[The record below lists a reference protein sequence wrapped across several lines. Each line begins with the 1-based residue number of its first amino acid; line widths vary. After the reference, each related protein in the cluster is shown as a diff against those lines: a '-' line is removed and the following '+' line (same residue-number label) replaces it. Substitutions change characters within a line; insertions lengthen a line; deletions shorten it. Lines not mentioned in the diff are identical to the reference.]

1 MKNIPLSSQQKKS
14 LRGIAHHLDPVVAVS
29 ERGLSEGIIEETE
42 RALNDHEL
50 IKVKV
55 FDNDRAIRREIA
67 NELAQK
73 TGSMVLQKI
82 GKIAVLYRKNPKAN
96 AKLSNVSRYVDAKDF
111 WSPAPTQATRK
122 FLKAEKT
129 KAFT

>member
-55 FDNDRAIRREIA
+55 FDNDRTVRQDIA
-67 NELAQK
+67 NELAEK
-73 TGSMVLQKI
+73 TGAVVVQKI
-82 GKIAVLYRKNPKAN
+82 GKIAILYRNNPQAN
-96 AKLSNVSRYVDAKDF
+96 AKLSNVSRYVGAKGF
-111 WSPAPTQATRK
+111 
-122 FLKAEKT
+122 
-129 KAFT
+129 

>member
-1 MKNIPLSSQQKKS
+1 MKKIPLSSQQKKS

-29 ERGLSEGIIEETE
+29 ERGLSEGIIEEAE

-55 FDNDRAIRREIA
+55 FDNDRAARNVIA
-67 NELAQK
+67 TELAQK
-73 TGSMVLQKI
+73 TDSVVLQKI
-82 GKIAVLYRKNPKAN
+82 GKIAVFYRKNPNAN

-111 WSPAPTQATRK
+111 
-122 FLKAEKT
+122 
-129 KAFT
+129 

>member
-55 FDNDRAIRREIA
+55 FDNDRTVRQDIA
-67 NELAQK
+67 NELAEK
-73 TGSMVLQKI
+73 TGSVVVQKI
-82 GKIAVLYRKNPKAN
+82 GKIAILYRNNPQAN
-96 AKLSNVSRYVDAKDF
+96 EKLSNVSRYVGAKGF
-111 WSPAPTQATRK
+111 
-122 FLKAEKT
+122 
-129 KAFT
+129 

>member
-55 FDNDRAIRREIA
+55 FDNDRTVRQDIA
-67 NELAQK
+67 NELAEK
-73 TGSMVLQKI
+73 TGAVVVQRI
-82 GKIAVLYRKNPKAN
+82 GKIAILYRNNPQAN
-96 AKLSNVSRYVDAKDF
+96 AKLSNVSRYVGAKGF
-111 WSPAPTQATRK
+111 
-122 FLKAEKT
+122 
-129 KAFT
+129 

>member
-55 FDNDRAIRREIA
+55 FDNDRTVRQDIA
-67 NELAQK
+67 NELAEQ
-73 TGSMVLQKI
+73 TGSVL
-82 GKIAVLYRKNPKAN
+82 VN
-96 AKLSNVSRYVDAKDF
+96 KLGQI
-111 WSPAPTQATRK
+111 P
-122 FLKAEKT
+122 LL
-129 KAFT
+129 

>member
-67 NELAQK
+67 NELEQK

-111 WSPAPTQATRK
+111 
-122 FLKAEKT
+122 
-129 KAFT
+129 

>member
-14 LRGIAHHLDPVVAVS
+14 LRGIAHHLAPVVAVS

-42 RALNDHEL
+42 RALNEHAL

-73 TGSMVLQKI
+73 TGAMGLQKI

-111 WSPAPTQATRK
+111 
-122 FLKAEKT
+122 
-129 KAFT
+129 

>member
-55 FDNDRAIRREIA
+55 FANDRTVRQDIA
-67 NELAQK
+67 NELAEK
-73 TGSMVLQKI
+73 TGSIVVQKI
-82 GKIAVLYRKNPKAN
+82 GKIAILYRNNPQAN
-96 AKLSNVSRYVDAKDF
+96 AKLSNVSRYVGAKGF
-111 WSPAPTQATRK
+111 
-122 FLKAEKT
+122 
-129 KAFT
+129 

>member
-1 MKNIPLSSQQKKS
+1 MKYIPLSSQQKKS

-55 FDNDRAIRREIA
+55 FDNDRTVRQDIA
-67 NELAQK
+67 NELAEK
-73 TGSMVLQKI
+73 TGSVIVQKI
-82 GKIAVLYRKNPKAN
+82 GKIAILYRNNPQAN
-96 AKLSNVSRYVDAKDF
+96 AKLSNVSRYVGAKGF
-111 WSPAPTQATRK
+111 
-122 FLKAEKT
+122 
-129 KAFT
+129 

>member
-29 ERGLSEGIIEETE
+29 ERGLSEGIVEETE
-42 RALNDHEL
+42 RALSDHEL

-55 FDNDRAIRREIA
+55 FDNDRTVRQEIA
-67 NELAQK
+67 NELAGK
-73 TGSMVLQKI
+73 TGSVVLQKI
-82 GKIAVLYRKNPKAN
+82 GKIAVLYRKNPNAN

-111 WSPAPTQATRK
+111 
-122 FLKAEKT
+122 
-129 KAFT
+129 